1 MNLFH
6 QLQTALGFGEY
17 EDGVE
22 YGNASARRWTNGHPQ
37 QNLAYGE
44 VYGDAYRDSSGLGA
58 IAPEDGPNYAP
69 YDAPTLVGMRGLP
82 PSKTELVLMKPHSFE
97 EIPKAVMELRSRRT
111 VVLDLSLMDADQAQR
126 CADYVA
132 GGVYAIDG
140 HHERLTESVFLFT
153 PSSVEIVNEMA
164 NDTANEMAN
173 EMTNDTVPQSQPQ
186 PPSPLMPTRPSPSAE
201 RVPSWAVNQAA
212 IDF

>member
-17 EDGVE
+17 EDGAE
-22 YGNASARRWTNGHPQ
+22 YSNSARRWTNGYPQ
-37 QNLAYGE
+37 KNLPYRDAYGE
-44 VYGDAYRDSSGLGA
+44 AYGDAYSDSSGLGA
-58 IAPEDGPNYAP
+58 IAAEDGPSYAP
-69 YDAPTLVGMRGLP
+69 HDASNIVGMRGLP
-82 PSKTELVLMKPHSFE
+82 PGKTELVLMKPHSFE
-97 EIPKAVMELRSRRT
+97 EIPRVVMELRSRRT

-153 PSSVEIVNEMA
+153 PSSVEIVNDSAPE
-164 NDTANEMAN
+164 
-173 EMTNDTVPQSQPQ
+173 PPLQPESQ
-186 PPSPLMPTRPSPSAE
+186 PPSSLTPTRPSSNGD
-201 RVPSWAVNQAA
+201 RVPSWAVNQTA